1 MCVRSPMAAIGRIAL
16 YQECYGSLRMLEN
29 AKLARAMGS
38 GDEEQSYKFHGSNG
52 EVTKQIGNTVPV
64 NLAAALVKAKTG
76 QRS

>member
-1 MCVRSPMAAIGRIAL
+1 
-16 YQECYGSLRMLEN
+16 MLEN

-52 EVTKQIGNTVPV
+52 EVTKQIGNVVPV
-64 NLAAALVKAKTG
+64 NLAAALVKAAMA